1 MMAKLSDTKV
11 SLAALIPW
19 ALVLVLG
26 TLKVSE
32 FTHPPLSPP
41 SVDQVVNTG
50 GDSGEE
56 EAEVEGDEVAE
67 SLAFVES
74 EFNKIENE
82 DDRILIY
89 KLLSGAAEYLKHAK
103 NLNNTSQFD
112 PILARVQTSYG
123 WNRERYPEFTDA
135 ISSYLVAAGYDE
147 PRKLDSQQ
155 DRDWFQGIFESL
167 SGAVKL

>member
-1 MMAKLSDTKV
+1 MMAKLSEAKI
-11 SLAALIPW
+11 SLATLIPW

-32 FTHPPLSPP
+32 FTHPLLSPS
-41 SVDQVVNTG
+41 SVDQVVDTE

-56 EAEVEGDEVAE
+56 ETEVDVDKVAN
-67 SLAFVES
+67 SLALVES
-74 EFNKIENE
+74 EFNKIENK

-103 NLNNTSQFD
+103 NLDNTSQFD

-123 WNRERYPEFTDA
+123 WDRERYPEFTDA
-135 ISSYLVAAGYDE
+135 VSSYLVAAGYEE
-147 PRKLDSQQ
+147 PRKLDTQEN
-155 DRDWFQGIFESL
+155 RDWFQGIFESL
-167 SGAVKL
+167 SGAIKL